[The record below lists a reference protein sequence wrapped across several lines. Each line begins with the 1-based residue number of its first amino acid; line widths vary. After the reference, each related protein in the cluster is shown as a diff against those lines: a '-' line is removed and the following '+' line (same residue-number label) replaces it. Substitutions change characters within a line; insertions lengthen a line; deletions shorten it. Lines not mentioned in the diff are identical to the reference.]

1 MAFCAHLRGL
11 AAKGIS
17 GLTAG
22 LVLLGWV
29 FPGVA
34 AEASR
39 PPSDPAVIA
48 GAEPMRVETED
59 GGVHGQLAVAPE
71 VVGGG
76 GGGDLRYAI
85 ETGPRHGQV
94 GLAGMGEGEEVFR
107 TKTSRLGYFAY
118 RAEEGFVGEDSFAYS
133 VRNETSG
140 LVFLATVVIAVKPPP
155 AVVMEK
161 FEISAERERPIA
173 SRGVALTTRPNVPVS
188 RTLPSHVDLLKTAA
202 VVEAVGAKVVYRLD
216 DRAKAR
222 HGTAR
227 LDALTGLLTYA
238 PDPGFIGE
246 DRLRYY
252 TVDQAHPQLGME
264 NEVVIAVEPI
274 REVRRLEVDRS
285 RSREVDVVF
294 VINNSPSMAAQ
305 QNRLAAGLGRFRQL
319 FHARDLDYRIG
330 VLTTDFVNA
339 VSSRRP
345 DEQRFFKEVRSV
357 QIDAAGNPVND
368 ARGRPRSAVKQ
379 VASNGTLV
387 TLPVLPQPWVTPS
400 TSDGVFAELVKVGTN
415 GDSNRTAFTA
425 VYNFVAAY
433 HNGQHAFL
441 RPNAPTFVVMFMDE
455 EETRMA
461 SWGTGVDGRPEAEWV
476 EDGKLPDLIRR
487 YNARGPAVPQTLD
500 GYINQWVLRPFIVA
514 KGNRR
519 GAVELHAVVTPTNV
533 SHRRAAE
540 LSGGTVLNINEDFAA
555 PLAALGDRIA
565 DTVAVALEP
574 VASGATLYVPSL
586 RVRVEGKDIRAD
598 ARDGFVYDSARHSVR
613 FEGAAKRLAQR
624 AKIEV
629 TYEEHR

>member
-1 MAFCAHLRGL
+1 MAFCALFRGL
-11 AAKGIS
+11 AARKIS
-17 GLTAG
+17 VLAAG
-22 LVLLGWV
+22 LVLLGCV
-29 FPGVA
+29 PPAVA

-39 PPSDPAVIA
+39 PSSDPAVIVSA
-48 GAEPMRVETED
+48 QPTRMEAEE

-71 VVGGG
+71 VAGAGSS
-76 GGGDLRYAI
+76 GDLRYAI
-85 ETGPRHGQV
+85 ETAPRHGQV
-94 GLAGMGEGEEVFR
+94 GLAGVGEGEELFR

-118 RAEEGFVGEDSFAYS
+118 RAEEGFVGEDSFTYS
-133 VRNETSG
+133 VRNEASG
-140 LVFLATVVIAVKPPP
+140 LVFLGTVAIAVKPPP

-161 FEISAERERPIA
+161 FEISAERERPVA
-173 SRGVALTTRPNVPVS
+173 ARGVALTTRPNIPVS
-188 RTLPSHVDLLKTAA
+188 RTLPSHVELVKTAA
-202 VVEAVGAKVVYRLD
+202 VAEAVGAKVVYRLD

-227 LDALTGLLTYA
+227 LDAASGLLTYA

-252 TVDQAHPQLGME
+252 TIDQNNPQLGME

-274 REVRRLEVDRS
+274 REVRRLAVDRS
-285 RSREVDVVF
+285 RSREVDLVF
-294 VINNSPSMAAQ
+294 VINNSPSMAAHQ
-305 QNRLAAGLGRFRQL
+305 SRLAAGLGRFRQL

-345 DEQRFFKEVRSV
+345 EEQRFFKEVRSV
-357 QIDAAGNPVND
+357 QIDATGNPVND
-368 ARGRPRSAVKQ
+368 ARGRPRTVVKQ
-379 VASNGTLV
+379 VASNGALV
-387 TLPVLPQPWVTPS
+387 TLPVLSQPWVTPS
-400 TSDGVFAELVKVGTN
+400 TPDGVFAELVKVGTN

-425 VYNFVAAY
+425 IYNFVAAY

-441 RPNAPTFVVMFMDE
+441 RPNAPTIVVLFMDE

-461 SWGTGVDGRPEAEWV
+461 SWGTGADGRPDAEWV

-487 YNARGPAVPQTLD
+487 YNARGPAVPQTLE

-519 GAVELHAVVTPTNV
+519 GSVELHAVVTPTNV

-540 LSGGTVLNINEDFAA
+540 LTGGTVLNINDDFAA

-565 DTVAVALEP
+565 DTVAVALDP
-574 VASGATLYVPSL
+574 VASGAIFYAPSL
-586 RVRVEGKDIRAD
+586 RVRVDGRDVQAD
-598 ARDGFVYDSARHSVR
+598 PRDGFIYDPTRHSVR

-624 AKIEV
+624 AKIEL